1 MYKKAIAAVAV
12 VFSSTL
18 AHAQGTE
25 AKTGWYAGLDIGAAR
40 TGLSGSDIDGAL
52 ANQGVAGSSSIDKSG
67 TAFGINGGYRLNR
80 NFGVEAA
87 WQRLGSFDYSSAAGA
102 DTINGK
108 FEADA
113 LSLAGVGF
121 YPLSSGWSVYGK
133 AGLAMTDAKLSANS
147 GTGATPVSGTS
158 HTGTGLLVGAGVT
171 YDFNPGYFAKAGW
184 DHYAHVGDASTGSG
198 GIDTYMLGVGMR
210 F

>member
-25 AKTGWYAGLDIGAAR
+25 AKTGWYAGLDLGAGR
-40 TGLSGSDIDGAL
+40 TGLSGSDIDGTL

-87 WQRLGSFDYSSAAGA
+87 WERLGSFDYRSSAGA

-108 FEADA
+108 LEANA

-121 YPLSSGWSVYGK
+121 YPLTSAWSLYGK
-133 AGLAMTDAKLSANS
+133 AGLAMTDAKLSAS
-147 GTGATPVSGTS
+147 SASGATPVGSHS
-158 HTGTGLLVGAGVT
+158 HTGSGLLIGAGVT

-184 DHYAHVGDASTGSG
+184 DHYAKVGDASTGSADV
-198 GIDTYMLGVGMR
+198 DTYLLGVGMR